1 MTATVNVPQCS
12 PKSFLDNVGSN
23 NRNADPVKQI
33 LVQDAWLHSVN
44 TIISARLRGGWVAG
58 YLGPWQHQQHFR
70 LEGPRDP
77 PAASR
82 QPLLSLKKSLKEV
95 AAAAAVRGCAGLEI
109 CVAAPGARCL
119 VPGAWC
125 LVCRSDGLHV
135 YTSTSSSL
143 ASRARVTFGML
154 CTIYGFPSPQSSFG
168 SHYYRDKRCKFRC
181 QN

>member
-23 NRNADPVKQI
+23 NCNADPVKQI
-33 LVQDAWLHSVN
+33 LVQDAWLQSVN

-109 CVAAPGARCL
+109 CVAAPGGWCL
-119 VPGAWC
+119 VPG
-125 LVCRSDGLHV
+125 VQ
-135 YTSTSSSL
+135 
-143 ASRARVTFGML
+143 
-154 CTIYGFPSPQSSFG
+154 I
-168 SHYYRDKRCKFRC
+168 
-181 QN
+181 